1 MKVLDWKTYLEALGQ
16 AQERLFKLNRKIEKL
31 TELSTK
37 NQLVNLEQI
46 ESSESLKED
55 LIRRTKIMVDRIL
68 NEGENNIKEE
78 EKKNDI

>member
-1 MKVLDWKTYLEALGQ
+1 MKVLDWKTYVEALGQ

-55 LIRRTKIMVDRIL
+55 LIRRTKIIVDRIL
-68 NEGENNIKEE
+68 NEGENNIKEGGE
-78 EKKNDI
+78 EK

>member
-31 TELSTK
+31 TELSAK

-68 NEGENNIKEE
+68 NEGENNLKEE
-78 EKKNDI
+78 ENKNDI

>member
-1 MKVLDWKTYLEALGQ
+1 MKVLDWKTYVEALGQ

-31 TELSTK
+31 KELSAK
-37 NQLVNLEQI
+37 NQLLNLEQI

-68 NEGENNIKEE
+68 NEGENNLKEK
-78 EKKNDI
+78 EKRNDI

>member
-1 MKVLDWKTYLEALGQ
+1 MKVLDWKTYVEALGQ

-31 TELSTK
+31 TELSMK

-78 EKKNDI
+78 EKRNDI

>member
-1 MKVLDWKTYLEALGQ
+1 MKVLDWKTYVEALGQ

>member
-1 MKVLDWKTYLEALGQ
+1 MKVLDWKTYVEALGQ

-31 TELSTK
+31 KELSAK
-37 NQLVNLEQI
+37 NQLLNLEQI

-68 NEGENNIKEE
+68 NEGENNLKEE
-78 EKKNDI
+78 EKRNDI

>member
-1 MKVLDWKTYLEALGQ
+1 MKVLDWKTYVEALGQ

-78 EKKNDI
+78 ENKSDI

>member
-1 MKVLDWKTYLEALGQ
+1 MKVLDWNTYLEALGQ

-31 TELSTK
+31 TELSAK

-68 NEGENNIKEE
+68 NEGENNLKEE
-78 EKKNDI
+78 ENKNDI

>member
-1 MKVLDWKTYLEALGQ
+1 MKVLDWKTYVEALGQ

-31 TELSTK
+31 KELSAK
-37 NQLVNLEQI
+37 NQLLNLEQI

-68 NEGENNIKEE
+68 NEGENNIKEG
-78 EKKNDI
+78 EKRNDI